1 MMNEKKEIRW
11 KQRFQNFKKAFRVLD
26 KTMKIESP
34 TEIEIM
40 AIIQAFELTFE
51 LSWKMMKD
59 YLESEGF
66 APKSPRETIKQA
78 FQVQLFEDA
87 HVWMDALKDR
97 NLTVHTYDEVFAK
110 EMNDKIKGNYYPAI
124 KDLYSKMEER
134 I

>member
-1 MMNEKKEIRW
+1 MNEQKQIRW
-11 KQRFQNFKKAFRVLD
+11 KQRYQNFEKAFRVLD
-26 KTMKIESP
+26 KTMQIEAPS
-34 TEIEIM
+34 EIEIM

-78 FQVQLFEDA
+78 FQVELFGDA

-97 NLTVHTYDEVFAK
+97 NLTVHTYDEVFAQ
-110 EMNDKIKGNYYPAI
+110 EMNDKIKNNYYPAI
-124 KDLYSKMEER
+124 RDLYLKMKDK
-134 I
+134 

>member
-1 MMNEKKEIRW
+1 MNEQKQIRW
-11 KQRFQNFKKAFRVLD
+11 KQRYQNFEKAFRVLD
-26 KTMKIESP
+26 KTMQIEAPS
-34 TEIEIM
+34 EIEIM

-78 FQVQLFEDA
+78 FQIELFGDA

-97 NLTVHTYDEVFAK
+97 NLTVHTYDEVFAQ
-110 EMNDKIKGNYYPAI
+110 EMNDKIKNNYYPAI
-124 KDLYSKMEER
+124 RDLYLKMKDK
-134 I
+134 